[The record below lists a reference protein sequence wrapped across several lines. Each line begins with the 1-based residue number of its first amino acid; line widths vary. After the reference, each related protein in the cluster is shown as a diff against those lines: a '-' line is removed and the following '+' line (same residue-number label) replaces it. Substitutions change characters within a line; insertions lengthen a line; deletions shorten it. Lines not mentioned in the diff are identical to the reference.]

1 MRKILLALTV
11 SSLMA
16 IGLSVSAQAAE
27 KLRLTAGM
35 GHPQVLLWV
44 KHIHDTFIP
53 TLTTELAKT
62 GEVEIEWTEAYG
74 GTLVKVG
81 SEVDAF
87 QQGITD
93 LGMASGVFN
102 PAALGILN
110 LTYSMPFGPTDPE
123 LVTKT
128 AEAAFNN
135 AEGLLDTIAEKTGV
149 VYIGGGIAIDSY
161 NIGAKKPLKTLAD
174 FEGVKIGGAGPNL
187 AWLKTTGAVGVQGSY
202 VSFYNDMK
210 TGVYDGHIGWMTAS
224 VPTKL
229 YEVSPYWNQ
238 VEFGAMYIG
247 GLGVAKSRWDTFS
260 DNTKAAFRTAAA
272 AYSRAY
278 FDEQAARFDS
288 AKATLVKNGG
298 TIVEMDPAERQ
309 KWIDQFPNPVTAWKA
324 SAIARGEPVD
334 AILTDYRDMLA
345 KAGFTFSRDYL
356 AE

>member
-1 MRKILLALTV
+1 
-11 SSLMA
+11 
-16 IGLSVSAQAAE
+16 
-27 KLRLTAGM
+27 
-35 GHPQVLLWV
+35 
-44 KHIHDTFIP
+44 
-53 TLTTELAKT
+53 
-62 GEVEIEWTEAYG
+62 
-74 GTLVKVG
+74 
-81 SEVDAF
+81 
-87 QQGITD
+87 
-93 LGMASGVFN
+93 
-102 PAALGILN
+102 
-110 LTYSMPFGPTDPE
+110 MPFGPTDPE